1 MYDSLPIYTL
11 SRISDLTNGIINLTL
26 FLPYYFSVQR
36 LFKTLV
42 APWKLTGVSDPS
54 KQSISEFF
62 SHLSENFASR
72 LVGFMVRSSILFSYL
87 VIQAIFVII
96 IPFLYIFMVGM
107 IPLRYI
113 FYRIAPSEAELRDQ
127 MFQEFMKRHL
137 ADQKNQQ
144 KVVEWFEMYYQNSLV
159 KPWWSLERLLKQ
171 PPLGR
176 DLTFGYTPTL
186 DTFAIDLTVQKP
198 HFNHLIGRKAETEQM
213 QQILIQEHS
222 PNVLLSGELGV
233 GKGAIVEALAQSIYQ
248 GGVHSLLAYKRV
260 LEVNFEK
267 ILSHAQDFIGRE
279 AIVSKLLDEGVS
291 AGNIIVYIPDIE
303 RYIDNVDG
311 HIDLSKVFARYA
323 TSPRIQ
329 FIASTTPSQYQ
340 KYVFPVKEVVQVF
353 EKIDIL
359 EITPAQTR
367 LILLDCAPVRELK
380 SGITITYEAIEE
392 IVHLSQTYSSTVPQP
407 EASLNLLDQAISYAQ
422 SHSEFKAID
431 GHVVRTL
438 IEQQTHIPT
447 ELTPQLR
454 EKIRTLDE
462 KLRERVLF
470 QDEAL
475 HALSSAIRKA
485 WLSLSE
491 RRKPLA
497 TMLFLGPTGVG
508 KTETA
513 KAVTDVFF
521 DVPDALLRFD
531 MANYQSQDD
540 IAKLIGSSITHEPGE
555 LTEAVRKKPYGTL
568 LLDELEKAHP
578 QLLNIFLTLLDEGY
592 FIDGYGD
599 RVDCTHL
606 IVIATSNAGADFIF
620 QRMSQGETDRD
631 TTQPLIDHLITN
643 HIYTPEFLNRFD
655 GVVVF
660 KPLYKHDISKIAE
673 KMLQEIS
680 RSTFEKHK
688 ATVSFSP
695 QFIASLIDTN
705 YDPRF
710 GARNMRRIIQNSV
723 EDSLAKM
730 ILEGSIEGKTIQF

>member
-1 MYDSLPIYTL
+1 M
-11 SRISDLTNGIINLTL
+11 SDLTNGIINVTL

-36 LFKTLV
+36 LAKTLI

-54 KQSISEFF
+54 KQSLSQFF

-72 LVGFMVRSSILFSYL
+72 LVGFMVRTSILFAYL
-87 VIQAIFVII
+87 VIQALFVIV
-96 IPFLYIFMVGM
+96 IPFLYILIVGT

-113 FYRIAPSEAELRDQ
+113 FYRIEPSEKERREE
-127 MFQEFMKRHL
+127 MFAEFMKRHL

-144 KVVEWFEMYYQNSLV
+144 KVLEWFEMYYQNSLT

-186 DTFAIDLTVQKP
+186 DDYAIDITVQKP
-198 HFNHLIGRKAETEQM
+198 HFNHLIGRKAEIEQI
-213 QQILIQEHS
+213 QQILIKEHS

-233 GKGAIVEALAQSIYQ
+233 GRRAIVEALAQSIYQ

-267 ILSHAQDFIGRE
+267 ILSHAQDFIARE
-279 AIVSKLLDEGVS
+279 AIIAKLLDEGVT
-291 AGNIIVYIPDIE
+291 AGNIIIYIPDIE
-303 RYIDNVDG
+303 RYIDSQEG

-329 FIASTTPSQYQ
+329 FIATTTPNMFQ
-340 KYVFPVKEVVQVF
+340 KHIFPVKDIVQVF
-353 EKIDIL
+353 EKIDIQ

-367 LILLDCAPVRELK
+367 LILMDSAPEREKK
-380 SGITITYEAIEE
+380 SGIVITYEAIEE
-392 IVHLSQTYSSTVPQP
+392 IVHLSETYASTVPQP

-422 SHSEFKAID
+422 GHSEFKAID
-431 GHVVRTL
+431 GHVIRTL

-454 EKIRTLDE
+454 DKIRTLDE

-475 HALSSAIRKA
+475 HTLSSSIRKA
-485 WLSLSE
+485 WISLAE

-521 DVPDALLRFD
+521 SSSDALLRFD

-540 IAKLIGSSITHEPGE
+540 IAKLIGSSVTHDTGE

-620 QRMSQGETDRD
+620 ERMTNGGTDRD
-631 TTQPLIDHLITN
+631 TTQPLLDHLITN
-643 HIYTPEFLNRFD
+643 HIFTPEFLNRFD

-680 RSTFEKHK
+680 RSMFDKHK

-695 QFIASLIDTN
+695 QFITSLIDTN

-723 EDSLAKM
+723 EDALAKM
-730 ILEGSIEGKTIQF
+730 ILDGSLEGKHIQF